1 MVTVR
6 QQQKYFKVMALCI
19 ISDSYEV
26 IQSSL
31 QELNHLLDSN
41 TPVRASVTPVPPVM
55 KSAEKVREPVTV
67 ISVRE
72 TLGLAAVTNAK
83 LAYGDLHIHPDY
95 SQRSARRTP
104 GVLWYSTSPLVTN
117 KVMDVIARI
126 NLAKTAIEKEI
137 TTKYSTRADRFE
149 KLREV
154 CPGVMAVHIYRQ
166 IRCFD
171 EPMTSAR
178 FSWLCKDV
186 VSKVDKDKLLERLN
200 ADIKRLGD
208 ECPSQLLLLKQ
219 NILSTPEAMIR
230 ARRDIQPQPVANLMI
245 NGKVK
250 TVTATMPLIVLQN
263 EPLEIKPLTTFD
275 ASVKRGTRADK
286 QAVTPLG
293 SFNGSSYEARN

>member
-1 MVTVR
+1 MT
-6 QQQKYFKVMALCI
+6 LCI
-19 ISDSYEV
+19 LSDNYEV
-26 IQSSL
+26 FQSTLL
-31 QELNHLLDSN
+31 QLNHLLDSN
-41 TPVRASVTPVPPVM
+41 TPVRASVTPVPPVLRTV
-55 KSAEKVREPVTV
+55 EKEREPVTV
-67 ISVRE
+67 ISVSE
-72 TLGLAAVTNAK
+72 ILGQAAVSKAK

-126 NLAKTAIEKEI
+126 NVAKAAIEKEI
-137 TTKYSTRADRFE
+137 TTQYSARADRFE

-154 CPGVMAVHIYRQ
+154 CPGVMALHLYRQ
-166 IRCFD
+166 IRCFN

-178 FSWLCKDV
+178 FSWLRKDV
-186 VSKVDKDKLLERLN
+186 VSKVDKAKLLERIN

-208 ECPSQLLLLKQ
+208 ECPSQLFLLKE
-219 NILSTPEAMIR
+219 NIVSTPEAMIR

-250 TVTATMPLIVLQN
+250 TVTATMPLIVLQS

-286 QAVTPLG
+286 QAATPLG

>member
-1 MVTVR
+1 MT
-6 QQQKYFKVMALCI
+6 LCI
-19 ISDSYEV
+19 LSDNYEV

-31 QELNHLLDSN
+31 PQLNHLLDAN
-41 TPVRASVTPVPPVM
+41 TPVRASVTPVPPVLRT
-55 KSAEKVREPVTV
+55 AEKESEPVTI
-67 ISVRE
+67 ISVSE
-72 TLGLAAVTNAK
+72 ILGQAAVSKAK

-117 KVMDVIARI
+117 KVMEVIAGI
-126 NLAKTAIEKEI
+126 NVAKAAIEKEI
-137 TTKYSTRADRFE
+137 TTKYSARADRFE

-154 CPGVMAVHIYRQ
+154 CPGIMALHLYRQ
-166 IRCFD
+166 IRCFN

-178 FSWLCKDV
+178 LSWLCKDV
-186 VSKVDKDKLLERLN
+186 VSKVDKAKLLERIN
-200 ADIKRLGD
+200 EDIKRLGD
-208 ECPSQLLLLKQ
+208 ECPSQLLLLKE

-250 TVTATMPLIVLQN
+250 TVTATMPLIVLQS
-263 EPLEIKPLTTFD
+263 EPLAIKPLTTFD

-286 QAVTPLG
+286 QAATPLG